1 MAKKPVAAKVAAPPV
16 APAKVPEP
24 VEVIDMTVTNCI
36 PGTELSLSDG
46 RKLAYGESAEVLE
59 SEKAF
64 LIERGQVK

>member
-16 APAKVPEP
+16 APKPLPEP
-24 VEVIDMTVTNCI
+24 PVDLTVTNCI
-36 PGTELSLSDG
+36 PGTELSLNDG